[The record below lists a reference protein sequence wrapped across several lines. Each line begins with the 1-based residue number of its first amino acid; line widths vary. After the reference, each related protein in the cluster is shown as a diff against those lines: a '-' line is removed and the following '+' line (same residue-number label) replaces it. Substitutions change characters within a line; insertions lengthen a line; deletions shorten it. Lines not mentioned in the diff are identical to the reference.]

1 MPIANLLLSLPCG
14 AAIRAFNVVPW
25 HKAAHATF
33 APAGECPGG
42 CSSDASGEKFACDKG
57 ALVANPK
64 QVTVARPK
72 KGK

>member
-42 CSSDASGEKFACDKG
+42 CSSDASGEKFARDKG